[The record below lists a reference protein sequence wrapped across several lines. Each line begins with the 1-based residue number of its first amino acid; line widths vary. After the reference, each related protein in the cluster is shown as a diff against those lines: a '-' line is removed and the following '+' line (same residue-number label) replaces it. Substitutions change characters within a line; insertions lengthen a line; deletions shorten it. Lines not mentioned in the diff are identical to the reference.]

1 MKKNI
6 MVGGGGHALSI
17 LEMCDDSDF
26 IGYADVR
33 HIKSMSIP
41 YLGTDKEVLSMY
53 PPSHY
58 NIVLGCVYNEQDVS
72 LKLRKALLLKY
83 AAYDSPVITSSSA
96 IVTKNSIIDNGSVVF
111 EQAVI
116 NRTHIGKYC
125 VVNTGTIIEH
135 NCNLGD
141 NVFTGSGALICGNC
155 TIGNNVFIGS
165 GAIIRDGICIANN
178 VIVGMGS
185 IVTKSIFEAGIY
197 YGNPV
202 RKMRS

>member
-1 MKKNI
+1 MKRNI

-17 LEMCDDSDF
+17 LEMCDESDF

-33 HIKSMSIP
+33 DIKTMSIP

-58 NIVLGCVYNEQDVS
+58 NIVLGCVYSEQHVS
-72 LKLRKALLLKY
+72 LKLRETLLLKY
-83 AAYDSPVITSSSA
+83 TAYDSPVITSSSA
-96 IVTKNSIIDNGSVVF
+96 IVTKNSTIDRGTVVF

-116 NRTHIGKYC
+116 NRAHIGKYC
-125 VVNTGTIIEH
+125 VINTGVIIEH
-135 NCNLGD
+135 NCDLGN
-141 NVFTGSGALICGNC
+141 NVFTGSGALICGDC

-165 GAIIRDGICIANN
+165 GAIIRDGIRIADN

-185 IVTKSIFEAGIY
+185 LVTSSILEAGIY

>member
-1 MKKNI
+1 M
-6 MVGGGGHALSI
+6 SI
-17 LEMCDDSDF
+17 LEMCDESDF
-26 IGYADVR
+26 MGYADVR
-33 HIKSMSIP
+33 NIKSMSIP

-72 LKLRKALLLKY
+72 LKLREALLLKY

-165 GAIIRDGICIANN
+165 GAIIRDGICIADN

-197 YGNPV
+197 YGIL
-202 RKMRS
+202 